1 MQIQKRFD
9 DSVNLHSLETI
20 NLGSSSI
27 LTLEEA
33 LETVGTDVESDP
45 FMLKVKKDQPKV
57 IKIRKTLVNIDSE
70 DRIIV
75 IIRDLTDTIDVENMK
90 M

>member
-1 MQIQKRFD
+1 M
-9 DSVNLHSLETI
+9 
-20 NLGSSSI
+20 GSSSI

>member
-1 MQIQKRFD
+1 
-9 DSVNLHSLETI
+9 
-20 NLGSSSI
+20 LGSSSI